1 MCLQHKGK
9 EVKTMK
15 YQTPELTAITQAI
28 STIQTGNSKPGL
40 TSQDG
45 INKEEVSAYA
55 DWED

>member
-1 MCLQHKGK
+1 
-9 EVKTMK
+9 MK